1 MLSEPEDIR
10 DRVRLADIAA
20 AAGVSVPTVSKV
32 LRGHSDVAA
41 GTRSRV
47 AALLADFNY
56 VPRRRVDRPCLID
69 LVFADLNPW
78 SAEII
83 RGTEEVASAEN
94 CRVTVSVV
102 PGGLDTAAWL
112 DRLAASQTDGV
123 ILVLTE
129 LSAADRAELAA
140 MQMPLVVVDPVGQL
154 DPAIPTVGATNWAGG
169 LTATEHLAGLG
180 HRRIGTVTGRMSLLC
195 SRARLDGFRAGLER
209 AGIPADPALICP
221 GDFTFESA
229 LEAATGM
236 LALPDRPTA
245 IFASSDMQALGV
257 YEAARRS
264 GLRVP
269 EDVSVVGFDDL
280 PMSGWMSPPLTTVV
294 QPLAQMAAMATRTLM
309 AMLDGD
315 PEAAGTRLE
324 LTTSLVVRAS
334 TAPARGS
341 HRGSGPLDLG

>member
-1 MLSEPEDIR
+1 MNEPEDIR

-41 GTRSRV
+41 ATRSRV

-56 VPRRRVDRPCLID
+56 GRRRRGDRPCLLD
-69 LVFADLNPW
+69 LVFADLSPW

-83 RGTEEVASAEN
+83 RGTEEVASAED

-102 PGGLDTAAWL
+102 PGELDTAAWL
-112 DRLAASQTDGV
+112 DRLTASETDGV

-129 LSAADRAELAA
+129 LPAADRAELAA
-140 MQMPLVVVDPVGQL
+140 MRMPLVVVDPVGQL
-154 DPAIPTVGATNWAGG
+154 DPAIPSVGATNWAGG

-195 SRARLDGFRAGLER
+195 SQARLAGFRAALER
-209 AGIPADPALICP
+209 AGIPADPALIRP

-229 LEAATGM
+229 LAAAAGM
-236 LALPDRPTA
+236 LALKDRPTA

-280 PMSGWMSPPLTTVV
+280 PMSGWMSPPLTTVA
-294 QPLAQMAAMATRTLM
+294 QPLAQMAAMATRTLL

-315 PEAAGTRLE
+315 TEAAGTRLE
-324 LTTSLVVRAS
+324 LTTPLVVRAS
-334 TAPARGS
+334 TAPAPAGGTR
-341 HRGSGPLDLG
+341 

>member
-1 MLSEPEDIR
+1 MLSEPEDTR

-32 LRGHSDVAA
+32 LRGHPDVAA
-41 GTRSRV
+41 ATRSRV
-47 AALLADFNY
+47 AALLSAFNY
-56 VPRRRVDRPCLID
+56 VRRRRADRPCLVD

-102 PGGLDTAAWL
+102 PGGLGTAAWL
-112 DRLAASQTDGV
+112 DRLTASETDGV

-129 LSAADRAELAA
+129 LPAADRAELAA
-140 MQMPLVVVDPVGQL
+140 MRMPLVVVDPVGQL
-154 DPAIPTVGATNWAGG
+154 DPAIPSVGATNWAGG

-180 HRRIGTVTGRMSLLC
+180 HRRIATVTGRMSL
-195 SRARLDGFRAGLER
+195 RAALER
-209 AGIPADPALICP
+209 AGIPADPALIRP

-229 LEAATGM
+229 LDAAAGL

-257 YEAARRS
+257 YEAVRRG

-294 QPLAQMAAMATRTLM
+294 QPLAQMAAMATRTLL

-334 TAPARGS
+334 TAPAGGRG
-341 HRGSGPLDLG
+341 

>member
-1 MLSEPEDIR
+1 
-10 DRVRLADIAA
+10 
-20 AAGVSVPTVSKV
+20 
-32 LRGHSDVAA
+32 
-41 GTRSRV
+41 
-47 AALLADFNY
+47 
-56 VPRRRVDRPCLID
+56 
-69 LVFADLNPW
+69 
-78 SAEII
+78 
-83 RGTEEVASAEN
+83 
-94 CRVTVSVV
+94 
-102 PGGLDTAAWL
+102 
-112 DRLAASQTDGV
+112 
-123 ILVLTE
+123 
-129 LSAADRAELAA
+129 
-140 MQMPLVVVDPVGQL
+140 
-154 DPAIPTVGATNWAGG
+154 
-169 LTATEHLAGLG
+169 
-180 HRRIGTVTGRMSLLC
+180 MSLLC

-209 AGIPADPALICP
+209 AGIPVDPALICP